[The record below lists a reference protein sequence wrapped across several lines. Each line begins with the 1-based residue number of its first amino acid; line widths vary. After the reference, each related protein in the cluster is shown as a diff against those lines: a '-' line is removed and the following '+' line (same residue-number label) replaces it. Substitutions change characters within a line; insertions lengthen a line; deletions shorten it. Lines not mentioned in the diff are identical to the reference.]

1 MQLRI
6 FYFMQR

>member
-6 FYFMQR
+6 FET

>member
-6 FYFMQR
+6 

>member
-6 FYFMQR
+6 TF